1 MTRSIPPEARD
12 ALLTVV
18 EAAAYCRVSKSFLD
32 KARVYGNGPPYV
44 RLGGRKILYRMSDL
58 DAWMAARVFNST
70 SQYGGAS
77 R

>member
-1 MTRSIPPEARD
+1 MTRPIPPEARD

-32 KARVYGNGPPYV
+32 KARVYGDGPPYV
-44 RLGGRKILYRMSDL
+44 RLGGRKILYRVSDL

-70 SQYGGAS
+70 SQYGGAG